1 MLGTKTRFANLH
13 QIAKET
19 NAKNIIITN
28 NKNKEE
34 EKNDL
39 KTRQYKNPVNLSK
52 YMYVQKMRCFAS
64 DYGLKRYVFD
74 CVRHE
79 DNKLMKNITQ

>member
-19 NAKNIIITN
+19 NAKNINITN

-34 EKNDL
+34 EKKNDL

-52 YMYVQKMRCFAS
+52 
-64 DYGLKRYVFD
+64 
-74 CVRHE
+74 
-79 DNKLMKNITQ
+79 

>member
-19 NAKNIIITN
+19 NAKNIIIAN

-34 EKNDL
+34 EEKKRSQN
-39 KTRQYKNPVNLSK
+39 KAIQKSSK
-52 YMYVQKMRCFAS
+52 F
-64 DYGLKRYVFD
+64 
-74 CVRHE
+74 E
-79 DNKLMKNITQ
+79 